1 MADIAF
7 VPLNAHDK
15 EHPPFIVE
23 LKAGI
28 GAAEAIAQISTKNY
42 TAIFKDVLI
51 DEKYFA
57 ATPLAVG
64 ISWDPDTKEH
74 ECLVEEVII

>member
-28 GAAEAIAQISTKNY
+28 GAAEAIAQIRTKNY

-57 ATPLAVG
+57 AIP
-64 ISWDPDTKEH
+64 
-74 ECLVEEVII
+74 